1 MATTYA
7 AFVNALEALSLTGV
21 RRSYTN
27 GPPASVNVLPASWVQ
42 FPSGEEPLM
51 AKGINWP
58 LMRAELVVAY
68 EAVAQGRQ
76 PDNFD
81 GTVAMMDVVVAAIRA
96 MTLGRRQPTYDIR
109 VGIVSMGD
117 VDYWAVIA
125 TVESEG

>member
-7 AFVNALEALSLTGV
+7 SFVNALEALTLTGV
-21 RRSYTN
+21 RRRYTK
-27 GPPASVNVLPASWVQ
+27 GAPASLNVVPASWVQ
-42 FPSGEEPLM
+42 FPSGEEPLF
-51 AKGINWP
+51 AKGVNWP

-68 EAVAQGRQ
+68 EAVGQGRQ

-81 GTVAMMDVVVAAIRA
+81 ATVSMMDTVVAAVRA
-96 MTLGRRQPTYDIR
+96 MTLGRRQPTYEIR
-109 VGIVSMGD
+109 LGIVSVGD